1 MKNQN
6 ALFKDDDS
14 FNEDAE
20 LENAGLD
27 PDNYDF

>member
-1 MKNQN
+1 
-6 ALFKDDDS
+6 LFEDDDS
-14 FNEDAE
+14 FNDDAE